1 MLEKFGI
8 SLKSNQQGE
17 QIDLFGGVGDK
28 YFDEGLG
35 VALAVLDL
43 KNILLP
49 AIEEEGMN
57 RVFYDIELPLI
68 EVLTSMEAH
77 GFAASAE
84 ELKRQG
90 DELTNRLEI
99 LKEKIYKV
107 AGEEFNINSPKQLGS
122 ILFEKLNLPH
132 GKKNKSGYSTDIE
145 VLEGLRDV
153 NPIIADIIEYRGVS
167 KLLNTYA
174 LGLISSIG
182 EDGKIHPHF
191 KQTVTA
197 TGRISCVDPN
207 LQNIPI
213 RQEIGRNIRKA
224 FIPDKGHV
232 LTGADLSLIH
242 I

>member
-1 MLEKFGI
+1 
-8 SLKSNQQGE
+8 
-17 QIDLFGGVGDK
+17 
-28 YFDEGLG
+28 
-35 VALAVLDL
+35 
-43 KNILLP
+43 
-49 AIEEEGMN
+49 
-57 RVFYDIELPLI
+57 
-68 EVLTSMEAH
+68 MEAH

-232 LTGADLSLIH
+232 LTGADYSQIELRVLAHLSEDKALTKAFALSRRACLLRAAGGSARLPDRR
-242 I
+242 